1 MIDTIA
7 TVTTRT
13 NYDAQSDAEISDSL
27 SIDETTSLSTNSS
40 NRTVINGHHHRR
52 TSN

>member
-7 TVTTRT
+7 TVTRT

-27 SIDETTSLSTNSS
+27 SNDETSSGTNNS
-40 NRTVINGHHHRR
+40 NQTVTNGHHHRR